1 MNTKTGNISDVSKEV
16 EKDYPTKILKNM
28 GKFPD
33 ENVIKAS
40 KLIR

>member
-1 MNTKTGNISDVSKEV
+1 MDIKIGKISDISKEV
-16 EKDYPTKILKNM
+16 ERDYPAKILKNM